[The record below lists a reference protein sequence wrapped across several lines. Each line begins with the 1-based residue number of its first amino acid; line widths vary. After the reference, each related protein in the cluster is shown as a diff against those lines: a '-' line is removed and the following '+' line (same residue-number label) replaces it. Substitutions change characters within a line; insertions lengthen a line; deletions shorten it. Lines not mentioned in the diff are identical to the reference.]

1 MCRRNG
7 SSREINKTELGQS
20 CVFLAISFCVRMNQK
35 ACIFCDSPLSK
46 AGKANED
53 VIPKWLL
60 KHLGLDK
67 RKDLIASSH
76 LTDLG
81 IALKRPRIQGS
92 HTVLQGSVCAECNNG
107 WMSDLEGRAKPIIS
121 GMSVGERL
129 TLSHDDCELVSAW
142 IFKTLILW
150 HITAN
155 YRRLVPPPDFKYLY
169 EHRTP
174 PPGRHIEIAYAH
186 SELPSAFRTRM
197 SPIKLL
203 FLGSEYDKQIISR
216 EVDQSSFV
224 LTMQIGRLLTQIVGL
239 PPFGAWARADGGHAS
254 VFRIFPRIPNSLDWP
269 PSRTFT
275 ETIDGFNAHV
285 AVRLLFL

>member
-1 MCRRNG
+1 
-7 SSREINKTELGQS
+7 
-20 CVFLAISFCVRMNQK
+20 MNPK
-35 ACIFCDSPLSK
+35 ACLFCDSPVSK
-46 AGKANED
+46 GGKANED

-67 RKDLIASSH
+67 SKDLIASSPV
-76 LTDLG
+76 TDMG
-81 IALKRPRIQGS
+81 MARKRPRIQGS
-92 HTVLQGSVCAECNNG
+92 HTVLQGSVCAECNNV
-107 WMSDLEGRAKPIIS
+107 WMSDLEVRAKPVIS
-121 GMSVGERL
+121 RMSCGEKL
-129 TLSHDDCELVSAW
+129 TLSHDDCALVSAW

-155 YRRLVPPPDFKYLY
+155 YRELVRPADFKYLY

-174 PPGRHIEIAYAH
+174 PPGRHIEIAYAA

-203 FLGSEYDKQIISR
+203 FLESKYDKEIISR
-216 EVDQSSFV
+216 EVDQSSYI
-224 LTMQIGRLLTQIVGL
+224 LTMQIGRLLTQVVGL

-254 VFRIFPRIPNSLDWP
+254 VFRIFPRLPTFLDWP

-275 ETIDGFNAHV
+275 ETLDGLNAYV
-285 AVRLLFL
+285 ALRLLFL

>member
-1 MCRRNG
+1 
-7 SSREINKTELGQS
+7 
-20 CVFLAISFCVRMNQK
+20 
-35 ACIFCDSPLSK
+35 
-46 AGKANED
+46 
-53 VIPKWLL
+53 
-60 KHLGLDK
+60 
-67 RKDLIASSH
+67 
-76 LTDLG
+76 
-81 IALKRPRIQGS
+81 
-92 HTVLQGSVCAECNNG
+92 
-107 WMSDLEGRAKPIIS
+107 
-121 GMSVGERL
+121 
-129 TLSHDDCELVSAW
+129 
-142 IFKTLILW
+142 
-150 HITAN
+150 
-155 YRRLVPPPDFKYLY
+155 
-169 EHRTP
+169 
-174 PPGRHIEIAYAH
+174 
-186 SELPSAFRTRM
+186 M